1 MSLARF
7 LAPDSI
13 ALIGAS
19 PDRTKIRGALLHILR
34 SNGFAGAIY
43 PVNPSYREIDGLVCY
58 PTAAAIGRAADLA
71 VLAVP
76 APRVPA
82 ALEDCAAA
90 GIAHALIISSGFA
103 EAGGE
108 RSALQDEIRAISQR
122 TGMRIA
128 GPNAEGFHN
137 ELAGVSATFSPVVE
151 RRADNYIAK
160 DGRRVGI
167 VAQSGGMGFAL
178 YNRGR
183 ELGLPFSTV
192 ISTGNEVDLG
202 AADFFRHLVEDPDTG
217 IVLLFLESIRDPQ
230 GFMAAAARAVEL
242 GKPVIAAKVGASPAG
257 ERAAASHTA
266 SMAGWDAAYGAAFK
280 RFGIITA
287 ADPDEAVGIA
297 AALSTCPRAAGRRA
311 AIVTVSGGAG
321 AWCAD
326 MLTGARLEL
335 PELSPALQKAI
346 AAEIPSYGSTRNP
359 VDVTAQA
366 VHTGSLGRVIARL
379 GQSDEIDLIAIVLSL
394 SSTTRIALG
403 TEALAALRA
412 GSAKPL
418 LFYSYTMPSDFAKR
432 ALAAAGA
439 IVQPGLYELGR
450 AARALTLPIPI
461 PVAPPPETPYAPML
475 RAMPAGRH
483 GTLAEHEAKQILAGS
498 GIALP
503 PEILVRDETE
513 LAAAAAEIGFPLVVK
528 IQSPDL
534 PHKTEIGGVALDL
547 HDLAAARAARCAML
561 ARAEQLDPAPRIDGV
576 LVQAMAPPGL
586 EMIVAS
592 VRDPGF
598 GPVMTIG
605 AGGITTELYQD
616 VAHRLAPLGEAEALA
631 MLKELA
637 NWRLLNGFRSHEPA
651 DVAALVR
658 LVVQVSGFAWA
669 HRDRV
674 VEVELNPVIVH
685 AAGAGVTIVDALIT
699 LAAP

>member
-7 LAPDSI
+7 LAPRSI

-19 PDRTKIRGALLHILR
+19 PDRAKIRGALFHLLR
-34 SNGFAGAIY
+34 SNGFAGALY
-43 PVNPSYREIDGLVCY
+43 PVNPSYREIDGLPCY
-58 PTAAAIGRAADLA
+58 RTIAAIGQPVDLA
-71 VLAVP
+71 ILAVP
-76 APRVPA
+76 APSVPL

-90 GIAHALIISSGFA
+90 GLAYALIISSGFA
-103 EAGGE
+103 EEGGE
-108 RSALQDEIRAISQR
+108 RSVLQEQIRAIAQR
-122 TGMRIA
+122 TGLRIA

-151 RRADNYIAK
+151 RRP
-160 DGRRVGI
+160 DGIVAAGGKRIGI

-178 YNRGR
+178 YDRGR
-183 ELGLPFSTV
+183 ELGLSFSTV

-202 AADFFRHLVEDPDTG
+202 ASDFFRHLVEDPDTG
-217 IVLLFLESIRDPQ
+217 IVLLFLESIRNPQ

-346 AAEIPSYGSTRNP
+346 AADIPSYGSTRNP

-366 VHTGSLGRVIARL
+366 VHTGSLARVIARL

-394 SSTTRIALG
+394 SSSTRVALG
-403 TEALAALRA
+403 AEVLAGLRA

-418 LFYSYTMPSDFAKR
+418 LFYSYTTPSDFAKR

-450 AARALTLPIPI
+450 AARALTLPVPA
-461 PVAPPPETPYAPML
+461 APAETPHVPKRMVL
-475 RAMPAGRH
+475 PAGRQ
-483 GTLAEHEAKQILAGS
+483 GTLAEHEAKRILAGS

-503 PEILVRDETE
+503 SEILVRDEAE
-513 LAAAAAEIGFPLVVK
+513 LAVAAAEIGFPLVLK
-528 IQSPDL
+528 LQSPDL

-547 HDLAAARAARCAML
+547 HDLDAARAACHAML
-561 ARAEQLDPAPRIDGV
+561 ARAEQLDPRPRIDGV

-616 VAHRLAPLGEAEALA
+616 ITHRLAPLGAAEALS

-637 NWRLLNGFRSHEPA
+637 NWRLLNGFRGHEPA

-658 LVVQVSGFAWA
+658 LIVQVSGFAWA
-669 HRDRV
+669 NRDRV

-685 AAGAGVTIVDALIT
+685 AAGAGITIVDALIT